1 MTDRCIYCKY
11 HSSVDGL
18 DACAYKSDLVANRQI
33 CDDYTKSWST
43 YIGLNV
49 GFVFFVMMFFG
60 FPIYCILLLL
70 GVI

>member
-1 MTDRCIYCKY
+1 MTDKCIYCKY

-18 DACAYKSDLVANRQI
+18 DACAYKAGLVANRHI
-33 CDDYTKSWST
+33 CNNYTKSWST

-49 GFVFFVMMFFG
+49 ATVFFIMMLFG
-60 FPIYCILLLL
+60 LPIYWILLLL